1 MNKKNL
7 VLICGSGSIAK
18 RHALNLLKLGY
29 KNLIFFKEN
38 KNFQPQFIKK
48 FKIYYDIDVALKCK
62 PKVVFICNAT
72 SKHLKYA
79 INAAKARC
87 HLFIEK
93 PLSNKID
100 GLSDLEKIIRKNKIK
115 LMVGYMMRF
124 HPSII
129 KIKNFLGKKY
139 LGNVFYAR
147 SSWSEYLPDW
157 HPKENYKFSYAAS
170 NRLGGGSTLTLSH
183 EIDLMNFFFG
193 KIIKIDTCKSFKSK
207 LNIKAEY
214 STNHQVEFKN
224 GVIAQ
229 IHLDF
234 MQKPYERKLEI
245 VGEKKKLFFN
255 YYKNEILILDR
266 NGNKKQIVETN
277 FKRNDMFISEI
288 KFFLKNINK
297 NIKMNCDI
305 KYNIELL
312 KNITN

>member
-18 RHALNLLKLGY
+18 RHTVNLLKLGY
-29 KNLIFFKEN
+29 KNLIFCKEN
-38 KNFQPQFIKK
+38 KNYHPQFIKK
-48 FKIYYDIDVALKCK
+48 FKIFYDIDEALTCK

-72 SKHLKYA
+72 SKHTKYA
-79 INAAKARC
+79 IKAAKAKC

-93 PLSNKID
+93 PLSNKIE
-100 GLSDLEKIIRKNKIK
+100 GLLDLKKIIKNNKLK

-124 HPSII
+124 HPLIL
-129 KIKNFLGKKY
+129 KINSFLKKKY
-139 LGNVFYAR
+139 LGQVFYAR

-193 KIIKIDTCKSFKSK
+193 RIKKIHTYKNFKSK
-207 LNIKAEY
+207 LNIEAEY

-224 GVIAQ
+224 GIVAQ

-245 VGEKKKLFFN
+245 VGDKKKLFFD
-255 YYKNEILILDR
+255 YYKNQILILDR
-266 NGNKKQIVETN
+266 NGNKKRIVVNN
-277 FKRNDMFISEI
+277 FKRNDMFICEI
-288 KFFLKNINK
+288 KFFLNSINK
-297 NIKMNCDI
+297 YMKTNCDI
-305 KYNIELL
+305 EYNINLL